1 LPGKPVGVTAFVHLP
16 AGEAISAGPIAGTSA
31 AVKRSSVAMHGVAE
45 EEPAA
50 APGV

>member
-1 LPGKPVGVTAFVHLP
+1 VGVTAFVHLP
-16 AGEAISAGPIAGTSA
+16 VGGVISAGPIAGTSA
-31 AVKRSSVAMHGVAE
+31 VVKRLSRAMHGVAE